1 MAEGTSNYLYFS
13 LLKFTQTISF
23 TPLKL
28 VVAFYLEYIFSVVIE
43 ATRL

>member
-23 TPLKL
+23 TNSQTRGGLLPG
-28 VVAFYLEYIFSVVIE
+28 VYL
-43 ATRL
+43 LCGH